1 MLWLLAQQ
9 TLNGLIMGLV
19 YALLALGLT
28 ISFGIGRVINFAHGE
43 LYMLGAFLTYLAA
56 NQVGYLGGIALAVL
70 AMAVAGLLLD
80 RLVLRPLR
88 LGNQGS
94 LWAPFLATLAVSLIV
109 QNAALAVF
117 GPDPYLLSSP
127 FAYQPLVVAGL
138 TLTKQDILIA
148 LVAGLTTFLL
158 TAFIKRG
165 KYGMAMRAVAR
176 DRQTAALM
184 GINID
189 RIYILTFV
197 LSAVLAGLAGALVAP
212 KATVDPFIGRMALLK
227 GLSVVILGGLGNI
240 PGAIYGGLILG
251 ITEALGAGFVS
262 AAYKDAIGYALMIL
276 VLLFRPEGLLG
287 RQMRRA

>member
-43 LYMLGAFLTYLAA
+43 LYMLGAFATYLAA
-56 NQVGYLGGIALAVL
+56 SRVGYVWGVGVALP
-70 AMAVAGLLLD
+70 AMVAAGFLLD

-88 LGNQGS
+88 TRKAS

-127 FAYQPLVVAGL
+127 YAYQPLVLAGL
-138 TLTKQDILIA
+138 MLTKQDVLVA
-148 LVAGLTTFLL
+148 LVAGLATLL
-158 TAFIKRG
+158 LAVFIKRG
-165 KYGMAMRAVAR
+165 RYGLAMRAVAR

-189 RIYILTFV
+189 RIYTLTFV

-212 KATVDPFIGRMALLK
+212 KGTVDPFIGRMALLK

-240 PGAIYGGLILG
+240 PGAIIGGLVLG
-251 ITEALGAGFVS
+251 VAEALGAGFVS

>member
-9 TLNGLIMGLV
+9 TLNGLVMGLV

-43 LYMLGAFLTYLAA
+43 LYMLGAFFAYLASA
-56 NQVGYLGGIALAVL
+56 KTGYLGGIAASLVALAV
-70 AMAVAGLLLD
+70 VGLLLD

-88 LGNQGS
+88 GGRAS

-109 QNAALAVF
+109 QNAALTAF

-127 FAYQPLVVAGL
+127 YAYQPLMVAGL
-138 TLTKQDILIA
+138 MITQQDLVIA
-148 LVAGLTTFLL
+148 LVAGLATLLL
-158 TAFIKRG
+158 TVFIKRG
-165 KYGMAMRAVAR
+165 RWGLAMRAVAR

-189 RIYILTFV
+189 RVYILTFV

-240 PGAIYGGLILG
+240 PGAIFGGLVLG
-251 ITEALGAGFVS
+251 VAEALGAGFVS

-276 VLLFRPEGLLG
+276 VLLLRPEGLLG
-287 RQMRRA
+287 RRMRRA